1 MEQNYMIDSHDHQ
14 EEFILTE
21 HIDENVESLPV
32 KLQQSTY
39 AGWQRFPRQDL
50 PILFTFNET
59 MKL

>member
-1 MEQNYMIDSHDHQ
+1 MIDSHYHQ
-14 EEFILTE
+14 DEFILTE

-32 KLQQSTY
+32 KIITVNLCWVAKISSE
-39 AGWQRFPRQDL
+39 GSL